1 MNFRTIR
8 QVPIDMLDGVTAYMA
23 DHPFLTGGAA
33 TLGGMALG
41 SSLMP
46 ASTYSEQDILKL
58 NQMDKSLI
66 LDQMAR
72 SGKFSNE
79 ELLAASALTNDELM
93 SYLAQSNN
101 SSGVTGG
108 ILGGAAGLA
117 GGLGLVNASRNRWN
131 TTRRMSS

>member
-1 MNFRTIR
+1 
-8 QVPIDMLDGVTAYMA
+8 
-23 DHPFLTGGAA
+23 
-33 TLGGMALG
+33 
-41 SSLMP
+41 
-46 ASTYSEQDILKL
+46 
-58 NQMDKSLI
+58 MDKSLI

-131 TTRRMSS
+131 TTRAM